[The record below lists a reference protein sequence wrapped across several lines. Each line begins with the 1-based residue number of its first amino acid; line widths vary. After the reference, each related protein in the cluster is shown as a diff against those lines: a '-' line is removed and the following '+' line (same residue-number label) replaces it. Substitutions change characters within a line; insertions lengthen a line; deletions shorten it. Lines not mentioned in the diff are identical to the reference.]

1 MRDVTK
7 RKSSV
12 NSTGLGWPTYFI
24 CSASFI
30 GNTVLH
36 ILVLQPNK
44 TFACHMY
51 NLILSYDKNKEGPG
65 SLELIPNN
73 EGLTPFKLAG
83 VEGNTVVSLCD
94 TAASTQK
101 RKGELK
107 MVSCRPKKVHGC
119 SLWAADTYQVVPPT
133 PFFFF

>member
-1 MRDVTK
+1 MA
-7 RKSSV
+7 
-12 NSTGLGWPTYFI
+12 GLFFI
-24 CSASFI
+24 WSASFL

-51 NLILSYDKNKEGPG
+51 SLMLSYDRNKDGPG

-83 VEGNTVVSLCD
+83 VEGNTVVSLND
-94 TAASTQK
+94 RVTYIQK
-101 RKGELK
+101 KLFRNRELE
-107 MVSCRPKKVHGC
+107 
-119 SLWAADTYQVVPPT
+119 TT
-133 PFFFF
+133 

>member
-1 MRDVTK
+1 M
-7 RKSSV
+7 
-12 NSTGLGWPTYFI
+12 TGLFFI
-24 CSASFI
+24 WSASFI

-51 NLILSYDKNKEGPG
+51 SLMLSYDRNKDGPG

-83 VEGNTVVSLCD
+83 VEGNTVVSLND
-94 TAASTQK
+94 TVTSIQK
-101 RKGELK
+101 RLFRNRELE
-107 MVSCRPKKVHGC
+107 
-119 SLWAADTYQVVPPT
+119 TT
-133 PFFFF
+133 

>member
-1 MRDVTK
+1 M
-7 RKSSV
+7 
-12 NSTGLGWPTYFI
+12 YFI
-24 CSASFI
+24 CSVSFT

-51 NLILSYDKNKEGPG
+51 SLILSYDRNKEGPG

-83 VEGNTVVSLCD
+83 VEGNTVVSLYD
-94 TAASTQK
+94 AVASILK
-101 RKGELK
+101 ILFRNRELK
-107 MVSCRPKKVHGC
+107 IILHIAQEFLHTVSG
-119 SLWAADTYQVVPPT
+119 
-133 PFFFF
+133 